1 MKRRRILSPEEDLAR
16 IDREIAKLEARAV
29 PLRDKLHPIED
40 TLRELK
46 KSRQAK
52 EAGSAGGRA
61 KRRTKHDYESA
72 FKTYDAWGGRGALT
86 ETAKRHGIPMRTL
99 SWALDRRST
108 A

>member
-1 MKRRRILSPEEDLAR
+1 MKRRRTLSLEEDLAR
-16 IDREIAKLEARAV
+16 IDREIAKLEVIAV
-29 PLRDKLHPIED
+29 PLRDKLHLIEGA
-40 TLRELK
+40 LGELK

-61 KRRTKHDYESA
+61 KRRVKHDYESA
-72 FKTYDAWGGRGALT
+72 FKTYDALGGRGALT
-86 ETAKRHGIPMRTL
+86 QTAKRHGIPLRTL

>member
-1 MKRRRILSPEEDLAR
+1 M
-16 IDREIAKLEARAV
+16 
-29 PLRDKLHPIED
+29 RDELHAIED
-40 TLRELK
+40 ALGELK

-61 KRRTKHDYESA
+61 KRQAKHDYESA
-72 FKTYDAWGGRGALT
+72 FKTYEALGGRGALT
-86 ETAKRHGIPMRTL
+86 ETAKRHGIPLRTL

>member
-1 MKRRRILSPEEDLAR
+1 MKRRRTISLEEDLAR
-16 IDREIAKLEARAV
+16 IDREIASLEAKAV

-40 TLRELK
+40 SLRELR

-61 KRRTKHDYESA
+61 KRQAKHDYESA
-72 FKTYDAWGGRGALT
+72 FKTYDALGGRGALT
-86 ETAKRHGIPMRTL
+86 QTAERHGIPLRTL